1 MNSEIGFI
9 GLGAMGEPM
18 AANLAAAG
26 FKLRVFNRTASK
38 ADALV
43 AAGAARAERAGDAV
57 TSGGV
62 AITML
67 ADDAALE
74 QVTLGKDGIAQ
85 RLGRGGIHLSMSTVA
100 PATARRLAELHR
112 AHGGSYIAAP
122 VFGRPDA
129 AKARRLWI
137 LAAGPAASRA
147 AVRPLL
153 DAMGQ
158 GVFDFGEAPASAN
171 VAKLIGNFLIA
182 ANLEA
187 MSEAFAIAEKQGVD
201 RAAVAEMLASTL
213 FACPIYQ
220 GYGKAIA
227 AKRFTPVG
235 FRMPLGLKDVELAL
249 GMARE
254 VTMALPMG
262 SLVRDRLI
270 ATLAKG
276 RGEMD
281 WSAIALSV
289 LDDAGLSHEPQR
301 GGTSASR
308 S

>member
-26 FKLRVFNRTASK
+26 FKLRVFNRTAAK

-43 AAGAARAERAGDAV
+43 AAGAVRAERRGDAAM
-57 TSGGV
+57 SGGV

-74 QVTLGKDGIAQ
+74 EVTLGSGGLAE
-85 RLGRGGIHLSMSTVA
+85 RLGSGGIHLSMSTVA
-100 PATARRLAELHR
+100 PATSRRLAELHR
-112 AHGGSYIAAP
+112 THGGSYIASP

-129 AKARRLWI
+129 AKAKRLWI
-137 LAAGPAASRA
+137 LAAGPAAAKA
-147 AVRPLL
+147 AIRPLL

-158 GVFDFGEAPASAN
+158 GVFDFGEEPGAAN
-171 VAKLIGNFLIA
+171 VAKLVGNFLIA

-201 RAAVAEMLASTL
+201 RSAVADLLAKTL

-227 AKRFTPVG
+227 EKRFTPVG

-254 VTMALPMG
+254 VTMGLPIG

-276 RGEMD
+276 RQEMD

-289 LDDAGLSHEPQR
+289 LDDAGLSHQPQR
-301 GGTSASR
+301 RDTSPSR

>member
-1 MNSEIGFI
+1 MSTEIGFI
-9 GLGAMGEPM
+9 GLGAMGTPM

-26 FKLRVFNRTASK
+26 YKLRVYNRTASK

-43 AAGAARAERAGDAV
+43 ATGAIRVERPGDAAQ
-57 TSGGV
+57 TGGV

-74 QVTLGKDGIAQ
+74 QVTLGTGGLAE
-85 RLGRGGIHLSMSTVA
+85 RLGPGGIHISMSTVA
-100 PATARRLAELHR
+100 PATTRRLAERH
-112 AHGGSYIAAP
+112 AACGNSIIAAP

-129 AKARRLWI
+129 AKAKRLWV
-137 LAAGPAASRA
+137 LASGPAAQKTA
-147 AVRPLL
+147 IRPLL
-153 DAMGQ
+153 EAMGQ
-158 GVFDFGEAPASAN
+158 AIFDFGEEPGAAN
-171 VAKLIGNFLIA
+171 VAKLVGNFLIA

-187 MSEAFAIAEKQGVD
+187 MSEAFAMAEKQGVE
-201 RAAVAEMLASTL
+201 RAAVADMLAKTL

-227 AKRFTPVG
+227 EKRFTPVG

-249 GMARE
+249 RTAAE
-254 VTMALPMG
+254 VTMALPIA
-262 SLVRDRLI
+262 SLVRDRFL
-270 ATLAKG
+270 ASLAKG

-289 LDDAGLSHEPQR
+289 LDDAGLKHQP
-301 GGTSASR
+301 
-308 S
+308 